1 MAQRDDQFAV
11 RCSAKNACAVLSNEE
26 CDATLSGRSSVVVE
40 SERNSLVQDFVSMLP
55 FHVGLCIGPSGPV

>member
-1 MAQRDDQFAV
+1 MAQRDGQFAV

-26 CDATLSGRSSVVVE
+26 CDATVGRSSVVVE
-40 SERNSLVQDFVSMLP
+40 SEKNSFVQDFVSMLP

>member
-1 MAQRDDQFAV
+1 VAQRDGQFAV
-11 RCSAKNACAVLSNEE
+11 MFGEECLRRVVERGMRCAV
-26 CDATLSGRSSVVVE
+26 GRSSVVVE

>member
-26 CDATLSGRSSVVVE
+26 CDATLSLADHPSWSRAREIASFKTSSACCRS
-40 SERNSLVQDFVSMLP
+40 M
-55 FHVGLCIGPSGPV
+55 